1 VNDKPKALKY
11 MYLLSLFFIICNFC
25 SSLFTIERCFYDP
38 CIRGYG
44 RDELNRVHYGLSI
57 NSLTFSVFVTAQA
70 YCGWLCFNEPQAP
83 IQLSSP
89 RYAILLGACAVS
101 IIMAMQAFF
110 LWDSYAWM
118 DWNLSKTGNLPP
130 EANGAIFGEDPGGEQ
145 LKFVELYPAFRAQA
159 VFSFFLM
166 TLFMAMTV
174 LMLYWGSRQDERL
187 ETNRLVKNPQY
198 STFAQAP
205 TQIPME
211 ELRRGPDDA

>member
-1 VNDKPKALKY
+1 
-11 MYLLSLFFIICNFC
+11 
-25 SSLFTIERCFYDP
+25 
-38 CIRGYG
+38 
-44 RDELNRVHYGLSI
+44 
-57 NSLTFSVFVTAQA
+57 
-70 YCGWLCFNEPQAP
+70 
-83 IQLSSP
+83 
-89 RYAILLGACAVS
+89 
-101 IIMAMQAFF
+101 MAMQAFF